1 MNLVHSPRGSW
12 ELSQDAL
19 APEFLLLSKVSQE
32 PNQQGLGVVKEKKGR
47 GKKKR
52 NTIISIYHS

>member
-19 APEFLLLSKVSQE
+19 APEFLLLSKVSQA
-32 PNQQGLGVVKEKKGR
+32 PNQRGRGGERKER